1 MNSFFSY
8 IIPTFLFLLTGN
20 IYCQELRQDDIISFA
35 EELAEDDTNPEAA
48 PMFLELLQE
57 LTENPVRINSADE
70 SEISRLF
77 FLSEF
82 QIKSLADHVK
92 STGGIMSV
100 YEIASIPGFERHTA
114 EIMIPF
120 ISLEE
125 DLNRHDKLTRL
136 RNRLITNLIYRP
148 GETDSSYPGSALKI
162 LSKYRVESGP
172 LSAGLTIEKDPGEPL
187 LSDSPPLPDF
197 ISGYMAFTGKG
208 VVRKVIAGDFSAR
221 FGQGISVN
229 TGIHTGVMLT
239 SAGYNPRGSEIKPYT
254 STDENNFFRGAA
266 AELAFR
272 RIKLMTVMSYNRID
286 AAIGVSDD
294 SSAFFIENFYRSGL
308 HNTTSGLA
316 KKDAV
321 TEMFYG
327 ADLKFSLRSLSFGI
341 NWSESRLSLPV
352 MKDIADPEGL
362 YDFEGSSGR
371 LFSAYYTASNGK
383 FLLSGELSTDHNG
396 YSAMVQGFT
405 IRPSDRLSVNC
416 LIRRY
421 SPGYCTLHGRGPGNN
436 SSTGNESGIL
446 GNFTFEAATH
456 LFISAGYDLCR
467 YPWLKYRTSFPSS
480 AKKYEVKL
488 RYLPDEKVNL
498 ELSCNHKYSLS
509 DKETDRGIPARE
521 ETDATTIK
529 TVLRFTLN
537 EKLSLNTR
545 TDYKWIRQ
553 TGSRGIVMA
562 QDLAYRFAGIP
573 VTLWTR
579 FCIYNTDDWDSKIY
593 LYENDLLYSFSIPAL
608 SGKGTRS
615 YIMLKWDIGDLAVLR
630 VKYGLASLSGS
641 GASQS
646 QTDELKIQF
655 SIRF

>member
-1 MNSFFSY
+1 
-8 IIPTFLFLLTGN
+8 
-20 IYCQELRQDDIISFA
+20 
-35 EELAEDDTNPEAA
+35 
-48 PMFLELLQE
+48 
-57 LTENPVRINSADE
+57 
-70 SEISRLF
+70 
-77 FLSEF
+77 
-82 QIKSLADHVK
+82 
-92 STGGIMSV
+92 
-100 YEIASIPGFERHTA
+100 
-114 EIMIPF
+114 
-120 ISLEE
+120 
-125 DLNRHDKLTRL
+125 
-136 RNRLITNLIYRP
+136 
-148 GETDSSYPGSALKI
+148 
-162 LSKYRVESGP
+162 
-172 LSAGLTIEKDPGEPL
+172 
-187 LSDSPPLPDF
+187 
-197 ISGYMAFTGKG
+197 
-208 VVRKVIAGDFSAR
+208 
-221 FGQGISVN
+221 
-229 TGIHTGVMLT
+229 
-239 SAGYNPRGSEIKPYT
+239 
-254 STDENNFFRGAA
+254 
-266 AELAFR
+266 
-272 RIKLMTVMSYNRID
+272 
-286 AAIGVSDD
+286 
-294 SSAFFIENFYRSGL
+294 
-308 HNTTSGLA
+308 
-316 KKDAV
+316 
-321 TEMFYG
+321 
-327 ADLKFSLRSLSFGI
+327 
-341 NWSESRLSLPV
+341 
-352 MKDIADPEGL
+352 
-362 YDFEGSSGR
+362 
-371 LFSAYYTASNGK
+371 
-383 FLLSGELSTDHNG
+383 
-396 YSAMVQGFT
+396 MVQGFT

-421 SPGYCTLHGRGPGNN
+421 SPGYCSLHGRGPGNN

-615 YIMLKWDIGDLAVLR
+615 YIMLKWDIGDLAELR